1 MQSSIERF
9 PAPLPVPFSKAVR
22 AGNLLF
28 LSGVLA
34 LDAQA
39 NVIDG
44 DITVQTRVLLERI
57 AATLSECGARMDQ
70 VVRATIWLADLN
82 DFAAFNTEYVK
93 HFGQALP
100 VRSCV
105 QAQLYKGARVEIE
118 VQAWLHG

>member
-22 AGNLLF
+22 AGNFLF

-82 DFAAFNTEYVK
+82 DFAAFNTD
-93 HFGQALP
+93 
-100 VRSCV
+100 
-105 QAQLYKGARVEIE
+105 
-118 VQAWLHG
+118 

>member
-22 AGNLLF
+22 AGNFLF

-57 AATLSECGARMDQ
+57 AAASRYVLMGSRGFS
-70 VVRATIWLADLN
+70 RALLQSSFGTPNEEIV
-82 DFAAFNTEYVK
+82 AATK
-93 HFGQALP
+93 SLG
-100 VRSCV
+100 RSTH
-105 QAQLYKGARVEIE
+105 RV
-118 VQAWLHG
+118 HDS